1 MTSALS
7 RNSAT
12 EAAERLRTFAQPQRL
27 MILSALIDRELA
39 VGTIDAET
47 AIGQPALS
55 QQLAELRRAGLVT
68 TRRSAKQVLY
78 RLADERTAAIVQF
91 VAAVFG
97 GDAAPHDVLADPPRP
112 ARDAIRSAAM
122 FARIE
127 P

>member
-97 GDAAPHDVLADPPRP
+97 GDAAPRDVLADPPGP